1 MQVGTNS
8 QSEAQNSS
16 LQFVC
21 DTRRCE
27 TVCSLSSVL
36 LDVEG
41 CLVLSARSDV
51 ASGVSL
57 DFHGPPD
64 G

>member
-16 LQFVC
+16 PQFVC
-21 DTRRCE
+21 DTRCCD
-27 TVCSLSSVL
+27 TVRSLSSVL
-36 LDVEG
+36 LDMEG
-41 CLVLSARSDV
+41 CLLSARSDV
-51 ASGVSL
+51 ASGMSL